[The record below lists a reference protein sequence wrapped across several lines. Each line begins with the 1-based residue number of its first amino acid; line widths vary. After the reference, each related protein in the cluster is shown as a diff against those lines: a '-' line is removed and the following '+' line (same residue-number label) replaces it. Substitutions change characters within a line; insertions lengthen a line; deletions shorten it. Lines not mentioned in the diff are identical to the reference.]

1 MFKNILFTF
10 YTILYS
16 DWYPIKHDTICNLTI
31 YSKDNIYKNIESIVD
46 PFYRYSKINIFNI
59 SLLFKQNS
67 MLSDFEKIYN
77 QAKINKNKIILFF
90 IQKESISPILKKSY
104 EDEENFKNIIPLII
118 LDKSLSS
125 YYTHNLYVQALNGK
139 LPIIIVDYT
148 KLLIFLNKN
157 NVYVSLYYSK
167 TISANKVALYL
178 SIILMIFINLISL
191 SWGLLF
197 YKTPRRYKIEIH
209 SIILFLL
216 ILKCILSYLNTFY
229 VYKKKIEFDEMN
241 DFLSEK
247 IFHVIILIINYITKV
262 VIAFI
267 SFIETD
273 SEYNAELEEREI
285 KSNAGNLVILFL
297 FLVGAAEGND
307 FNEMDM
313 SLILFSFYYFCIG
326 IYVTYHGN
334 KLRKALISTI
344 EFIEIRNPERLISL
358 KYKIKLLYYHIITLD
373 SFIVFYLISVI
384 IINKFLYEYVNLFV
398 VQILNC
404 NFDIFQYIG
413 LMFTYLPRK
422 LPRYAIFNLLFFFD
436 DEYQFLEEDDYY
448 EYYYANL
455 SNEDNYLTKDKL
467 KKVKNNI
474 DGYSIFVITNPF
486 FKKKTNKK
494 ELEME
499 NLKIGLYFNESY

>member
-1 MFKNILFTF
+1 M
-10 YTILYS
+10 
-16 DWYPIKHDTICNLTI
+16 
-31 YSKDNIYKNIESIVD
+31 SI
-46 PFYRYSKINIFNI
+46 
-59 SLLFKQNS
+59 
-67 MLSDFEKIYN
+67 
-77 QAKINKNKIILFF
+77 
-90 IQKESISPILKKSY
+90 
-104 EDEENFKNIIPLII
+104 
-118 LDKSLSS
+118 
-125 YYTHNLYVQALNGK
+125 
-139 LPIIIVDYT
+139 
-148 KLLIFLNKN
+148 
-157 NVYVSLYYSK
+157 
-167 TISANKVALYL
+167 
-178 SIILMIFINLISL
+178 
-191 SWGLLF
+191 
-197 YKTPRRYKIEIH
+197 
-209 SIILFLL
+209 
-216 ILKCILSYLNTFY
+216 
-229 VYKKKIEFDEMN
+229 KKKIEFDEMN